1 MIGFI
6 SFTFGTQLFIF
17 CGSMKIIDRY
27 ILKKFFVTFFFC
39 LIALTV
45 LVVIVDLSEKT
56 DDFAKTKL
64 PVKTI
69 ITDYYFGFLPR
80 IDAMLFPLFI
90 FISVIFFTSIMA
102 NRSEVIA
109 ILSSGTSF
117 GRFLRPYMVGGFL
130 LTAFLWWC
138 NQYILPPANQKWA
151 TFNAKYIDFN
161 YGNYENTSTISY
173 KYFRLDSFSYAGVR
187 YYDTINRRGN
197 NFFIQRFKN
206 TSLVYNLRAQTILWD
221 TATNKWRL
229 DNVVERKINGLHQQ
243 LKEIPSLQMNFN
255 FKPRDLQRDEYM
267 KDKLTTPELNEF
279 IKLEKIRGAEDVNAL
294 MLEKNNR
301 NANPVSVFI
310 LTIIGASI
318 ASKKIRGGSGFHLAI
333 GVMICVLYILVGR
346 FAAVFSLKGNFNPII
361 AAWLPNVAFGFLALY
376 LYRKASK

>member
-1 MIGFI
+1 
-6 SFTFGTQLFIF
+6 
-17 CGSMKIIDRY
+17 MKIIDRY

-64 PVKTI
+64 PASTI

-80 IDAMLFPLFI
+80 IIAMLFPLFI
-90 FISVIFFTSIMA
+90 FIAVIFFTSIMA

-117 GRFLRPYMVGGFL
+117 GRFLRPYMVGGL
-130 LTAFLWWC
+130 LFTAFLWWS
-138 NQYILPPANQKWA
+138 NQYVLPPANQKWA
-151 TFNAKYIDFN
+151 TFNSKYIDFN
-161 YGNYENTSTISY
+161 YGNYQNTSTISY
-173 KYFRLDSFSYAGVR
+173 KYFKLDSLSYAGVR
-187 YYDTINRRGN
+187 YYDTVSRRGS
-197 NFFIQRFKN
+197 NFFIQKFNKTN
-206 TSLVYNLRAQTILWD
+206 LIYNLRAQNISWD
-221 TATNKWRL
+221 TATRKWRL
-229 DNVVERKINGLHQQ
+229 DNVVERTINGLHQHV
-243 LKEIPSLQMNFN
+243 KDTTTLQMNFN

-267 KDKLTTPELNEF
+267 KDKLTTPELNDF
-279 IKLEKIRGAEDVNAL
+279 IELEKLRGAEDVNAL

-318 ASKKIRGGSGFHLAI
+318 ASRKIRGGSGFHLAI
-333 GVMICVLYILVGR
+333 GVGICVLYILVGR

-361 AAWLPNVAFGFLALY
+361 AAWLPNVAFGILAWY
-376 LYRKASK
+376 LYRNASK